1 MTEEEFKPLRNEIDQ
16 IDRQIVD
23 LLNQRAQRVLEIG
36 LMKRSRGLPV
46 YSPER
51 EEEVLT
57 LVKEANQ
64 GKLSDEA
71 VQRLFE
77 RIIDES
83 RRLERETH
91 EGDE

>member
-1 MTEEEFKPLRNEIDQ
+1 MTEEEFKPLRAEIDQ